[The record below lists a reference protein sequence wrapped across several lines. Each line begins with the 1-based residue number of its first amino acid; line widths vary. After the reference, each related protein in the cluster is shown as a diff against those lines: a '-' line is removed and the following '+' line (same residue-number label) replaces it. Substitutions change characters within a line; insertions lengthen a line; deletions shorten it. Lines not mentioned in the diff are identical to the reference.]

1 MRRLQTALVRWFS
14 RFIGWLG
21 DDRLRR
27 IMAGP
32 RRRALLLGLVFRAM
46 PRAVS
51 RRARERE
58 NLVICWRLTGRA
70 DGRADLR
77 QLVIE
82 NGGVELLPGEPRDA
96 DLEIS
101 IDGADLL
108 LVATGHAFA
117 PALFLR
123 ERIEVEGDLWLA
135 MRMERI
141 FRMPGRGRRPSSA
154 VRSEGEP
161 RQPAAGS

>member
-1 MRRLQTALVRWFS
+1 MRSLQLTLVRWFS

-21 DDRLRR
+21 AERLRR
-27 IMAGP
+27 IMAGQ
-32 RRRALLLGLVFRAM
+32 RRRGMLLGLVFGAM

-58 NLVICWRLTGRA
+58 NVVIGWRITGRA
-70 DGRADLR
+70 DGRTDLR

-82 NGGVELLPGEPRDA
+82 NGTAELVPGEPREA

-108 LVATGHAFA
+108 LVATGNAFA

-123 ERIEVEGDLWLA
+123 ERIELEGDLWLA
-135 MRMERI
+135 MRLERI
-141 FRMPGRGRRPSSA
+141 FRISSGRRDVS
-154 VRSEGEP
+154 
-161 RQPAAGS
+161 QTPA

>member
-1 MRRLQTALVRWFS
+1 MRSVQLALVRWFS

-27 IMAGP
+27 IMAG
-32 RRRALLLGLVFRAM
+32 RRRRGMLLGLVFGAM
-46 PRAVS
+46 PRAIG

-58 NLVICWRLTGRA
+58 NVVIAWRVTGGA

-82 NGGVELLPGEPRDA
+82 NGTAELVPGEPREA

-123 ERIEVEGDLWLA
+123 ERIELEGDLWLA
-135 MRMERI
+135 MRLQRI
-141 FRMPGRGRRPSSA
+141 FRISSERRDVSQTG
-154 VRSEGEP
+154 V
-161 RQPAAGS
+161 

>member
-1 MRRLQTALVRWFS
+1 MRNLQLALVRWFS

-21 DDRLRR
+21 AERLQR
-27 IMAGP
+27 IMAGT
-32 RRRALLLGLVFRAM
+32 RRRGMLLGLVFGAM

-58 NLVICWRLTGRA
+58 NVVICWRITGRP

-82 NGGVELLPGEPRDA
+82 NGTAELLPGEPRES

-101 IDGADLL
+101 LDGADLL
-108 LVATGHAFA
+108 LVATGNAFA

-123 ERIEVEGDLWLA
+123 ERIELEGDLYLA
-135 MRMERI
+135 MRLERI
-141 FRMPGRGRRPSSA
+141 FRVSGKRRRVSESS
-154 VRSEGEP
+154 G
-161 RQPAAGS
+161 